1 MDTATVCKECGKN
14 ALRGVKFYT
23 RASGADRQPCSECM
37 KVGRN
42 ANQKTYRARHPD
54 RVKESLAEWHAKH
67 PTYERDRAK
76 RRYASDPVYRE
87 RIADARRKHR
97 LEHPEYY
104 RAASKLRR
112 ARMVGVECTFTL
124 TEAGELFEE
133 YAGLCAYC
141 QAPATTLDHVV
152 PISQGGAHS
161 KANLVPACKSCNS
174 SKHTRPLLV
183 WLATRRAA

>member
-1 MDTATVCKECGKN
+1 MDAATVCKECGKDTSQ
-14 ALRGVKFYT
+14 GVKFYT
-23 RASGADRQPCSECM
+23 RTSGADRQPCSECM

-42 ANQKTYRARHPD
+42 ANQKAYRARHPE

-87 RIADARRKHR
+87 KVKRGAKKFAV
-97 LEHPEYY
+97 EHPEYF
-104 RAASKLRR
+104 RAAAKLRR
-112 ARMVGVECTFTL
+112 ARLAGVECTFTIV
-124 TEAGELFEE
+124 EAKELFEE
-133 YAGLCAYC
+133 YVGLCAYC

-152 PISQGGAHS
+152 PISRGGAHS
-161 KANLVPACKSCNS
+161 KSNLVPACKSCNS
-174 SKHTRPLLV
+174 SKHTKPLLV